1 METMRMNNATTKLKT
16 LATVGALS
24 VLGGCAM
31 MPQASDD
38 VNAVNSVAKGQSQQQ
53 HSDKDLENRVGRHI
67 YAGLGVGASRLE
79 PDTSEVVGRDVNDRV
94 EGAGQITIGMDLS
107 RQVALELHSADLGSA
122 GISPTGRIN
131 YHVHGASALFYAGKS
146 RHNYRRQ
153 GLSGFGRVGVGFLEN
168 STVGNVD
175 FVQDNSAHFLIGAGV
190 EYMTK
195 IGLGIRAEAISFE
208 EDVNYGQLA
217 MVYRMGTRRTSKAV
231 EIVKAPAPTPVVV
244 PAVKIIAP
252 APLPVA
258 AAPSVCD
265 ELDGVLD
272 GVNFK
277 SDSAELTSAGMQTL
291 DIAAK
296 KLSQCEDVQV
306 SISAHTDSVG
316 AEEYNQGLSE
326 RRAQSVLDNLSSRGI
341 RTSRMNTQAYGESQP
356 IDDNGTP
363 EGRLRN
369 RRVEVIAQ

>member
-1 METMRMNNATTKLKT
+1 MIKATLKLKT
-16 LATVGALS
+16 LASVGALS
-24 VLGGCAM
+24 ILGGCSM
-31 MPQASDD
+31 MPQASNDID
-38 VNAVNSVAKGQSQQQ
+38 AVNSASNAQSY
-53 HSDKDLENRVGRHI
+53 SGDYDNRIGRHI
-67 YAGLGVGASRLE
+67 YAGLGIGASRLE
-79 PDTSEVVGRDVNDRV
+79 PDTSEIPNVDVNDRV
-94 EGAGQITIGMDLS
+94 EGAGQITLGMDLS

-122 GISPTGRIN
+122 GLSSPQGRIN

-153 GLSGFGRVGVGFLEN
+153 GLTGYGRAGVGFLEN
-168 STVGNVD
+168 SSVGNVD
-175 FVQDNSAHFLIGAGV
+175 FVQDNGASFLIGAGV

-195 IGLGIRAEAISFE
+195 IGLGLRAEAISFE
-208 EDVNYGQLA
+208 KDINYGQLA
-217 MVYRMGTRRTSKAV
+217 MVYRTGTRRSRKPV
-231 EIVKAPAPTPVVV
+231 EIVKAPAPAPVVV
-244 PAVKIIAP
+244 PAVKVIKP

-258 AAPSVCD
+258 APSVCD
-265 ELDGVLD
+265 EFDGVLE

-277 SDSAELTSAGMQTL
+277 SDSAELTAAGRQTL
-291 DIAAK
+291 DIAAD
-296 KLSQCEDVQV
+296 KLSQCEEVQV

-316 AEEYNQGLSE
+316 SESYNQSLSE

-341 RTSRMNTQAYGESQP
+341 DRSRMDAQAYGETQP